1 MNPQKHICILRNKI
15 IEDGLCFETV
25 MAIQGM
31 HSKKYSEKVIK
42 EFPNAKKICNECKY
56 NLER

>member
-1 MNPQKHICILRNKI
+1 MNPQEDICILRNRI

-31 HSKKYSEKVIK
+31 HSKKYAEKIIK
-42 EFPNAKKICNECKY
+42 LLDLYWIE
-56 NLER
+56 LENID